1 MLKTNNKM
9 ILFVN
14 TFYLVNFPH
23 SMRGQVLLQVGGGGK
38 GFLTEL
44 TLPGFVLV
52 VDPLYV
58 HPHVVTPHELLITMR
73 TRHTGCPRPCPRPA
87 LLLLGG
93 RGRGGV
99 GGDHQGAGLHRGLH
113 RHLQP
118 LLSTGRLLYNTPFR
132 IK

>member
-73 TRHTGCPRPCPRPA
+73 TRHTGCPRPSPYPA

-93 RGRGGV
+93 RGWGGV
-99 GGDHQGAGLHRGLH
+99 GGDHQGAGLHGGLH

-118 LLSTGRLLYNTPFR
+118 LVITGKVLNTLL
-132 IK
+132 